1 LGNSAIPPGDSRA
14 SVLSGRNRSRPRW
27 RLRPAKPA
35 PVATGRR
42 FRLASASIPPN
53 TSQSADVTPVRL
65 PLRQTVFAPNVA
77 TKGHK
82 DGFDEIAACTPAP
95 LIGKM
100 NLHFSSCISVSVM
113 TAERRAGSPASA
125 PRMGAVRTLDLD
137 RLVMA
142 WPLIDLRNIYPTK
155 EMTRA
160 NFRYSR
166 RATDGGA

>member
-1 LGNSAIPPGDSRA
+1 
-14 SVLSGRNRSRPRW
+14 
-27 RLRPAKPA
+27 
-35 PVATGRR
+35 
-42 FRLASASIPPN
+42 
-53 TSQSADVTPVRL
+53 
-65 PLRQTVFAPNVA
+65 VA
-77 TKGHK
+77 TKRHE

>member
-1 LGNSAIPPGDSRA
+1 
-14 SVLSGRNRSRPRW
+14 
-27 RLRPAKPA
+27 
-35 PVATGRR
+35 
-42 FRLASASIPPN
+42 
-53 TSQSADVTPVRL
+53 
-65 PLRQTVFAPNVA
+65 
-77 TKGHK
+77 
-82 DGFDEIAACTPAP
+82 
-95 LIGKM
+95 
-100 NLHFSSCISVSVM
+100 M

-142 WPLIDLRNIYPTK
+142 WPLIDLQ